1 MKVCIGG
8 TFNPFH
14 KGHKTL
20 IKKALEIAGKNGL
33 VFIGITSDEMIK
45 IKKGTRSLE
54 ERKQSMEKYLIEE
67 KIIEKVK
74 IKPINDRFGPS
85 IKEDFD
91 AIVVSPETITTA
103 RELNKERKKLGKKPL
118 KIIQVPFVMAEDGK
132 PISSTRIRN
141 KEINENGKLIR

>member
-91 AIVVSPETITTA
+91 AIVVSPETIATA

-118 KIIQVPFVMAEDGK
+118 KIIKIPFVMAEDGK

>member
-118 KIIQVPFVMAEDGK
+118 KIIKIPFVMAEDGK